1 MKANLLI
8 GPFLLGLL
16 LCSCGQRRFVSETQL
31 VSPQGANN
39 SYASNDAD
47 ASTSYEQSLKNQ
59 NNDNDTSTAK
69 SRTPKDGNDGQQ
81 SANKKKKKNKKGS
94 NAGNNN
100 KNVRYEGGFRNQDG
114 SINTSRDKG
123 SVLGTVTQI
132 IGGINSIIS
141 GRSLNGEGPI
151 KCASRCGR
159 GSGLLSMYDR
169 WEGVAPELA
178 AKPWD
183 LAAPGKLV
191 CLDESSVGWDGK
203 GGALLA
209 FDPENGCAEVAESVG
224 SRGLEGCFHPDTK
237 IRMANG
243 HGKMIKQILPGER
256 VWNPLTQQAQEVAE
270 VVKGPEKTNLVV
282 VHSQQFRSL
291 VTTGHPF
298 LTKRGLLRA
307 EQLVVGDKIPAANG
321 SWTTV
326 EKLAL
331 HPKEAKQIVWNI
343 RLKTNSKDPHQHL
356 VLADGIVSG
365 DLWLQKNLDK
375 IKAASRATSTKI
387 VKKTSQNEL

>member
-123 SVLGTVTQI
+123 
-132 IGGINSIIS
+132 
-141 GRSLNGEGPI
+141 
-151 KCASRCGR
+151 
-159 GSGLLSMYDR
+159 
-169 WEGVAPELA
+169 
-178 AKPWD
+178 
-183 LAAPGKLV
+183 
-191 CLDESSVGWDGK
+191 
-203 GGALLA
+203 
-209 FDPENGCAEVAESVG
+209 EV
-224 SRGLEGCFHPDTK
+224 
-237 IRMANG
+237 
-243 HGKMIKQILPGER
+243 
-256 VWNPLTQQAQEVAE
+256 
-270 VVKGPEKTNLVV
+270 
-282 VHSQQFRSL
+282 
-291 VTTGHPF
+291 
-298 LTKRGLLRA
+298 
-307 EQLVVGDKIPAANG
+307 
-321 SWTTV
+321 
-326 EKLAL
+326 
-331 HPKEAKQIVWNI
+331 EA
-343 RLKTNSKDPHQHL
+343 
-356 VLADGIVSG
+356 
-365 DLWLQKNLDK
+365 
-375 IKAASRATSTKI
+375 
-387 VKKTSQNEL
+387 